1 MTVTLSKTPTAILT
15 EHDLLKQ
22 AAEALQAQERL
33 RLDMRASDERLR
45 LLRRQIEAATGY
57 RGLAPH
63 HLTQMCRAR
72 GLL

>member
-15 EHDLLKQ
+15 EHDILED
-22 AAEALQAQERL
+22 AAQELARHERMRLALRGSDIRL
-33 RLDMRASDERLR
+33 RTLC
-45 LLRRQIEAATGY
+45 RQYEAATGY